1 MPLADLTI
9 RNAKP
14 GKKPIRLYDEKGL
27 YLEIAPSGG
36 KWWRLKYR
44 FQGKEK
50 RLSLG
55 VYDDV
60 SLAEAREACVA
71 ARKLIKNGVDPSAN
85 RKAQKATNTAQ
96 AANTFEVIAREWH
109 AKFHPKP
116 DDEYG
121 KRILR
126 AFERD
131 IFPWIGG
138 RPILEIEAPELLKA
152 LRRIEERGAIETAH
166 RLRSKCGSVFRYAI
180 ATVRAT
186 RDPSADLKG
195 AIPPAEGG
203 HMAATTD
210 PKRLAEI
217 LRAMDGYKGTLV
229 VMSALRMAPLVFVR
243 PGELRKARW
252 AEIKLETGQWEFF
265 IKKTKTDHIVPLCRQ
280 VLDILRVLKPLTGKS
295 IYVFPG
301 ARSSVRPMSNNAVLA
316 ALRRMDIGTEEM
328 CGHGFRAVART
339 ILDEVLKVR
348 PDYIEH
354 QLGHA
359 VRDPNGRA
367 YNRTAFLPERHQMMQ
382 QWADYL
388 DQLKAGDAVIPLPQH
403 NVLGC
408 CQATSET
415 DPLAT

>member
-1 MPLADLTI
+1 MPLADLTL
-9 RNAKP
+9 RYAKP
-14 GKKPIRLYDEKGL
+14 GKKPVKLYDEKGL

-36 KWWRLKYR
+36 RWWRFKYR

-50 RLSLG
+50 RLSFG
-55 VYDDV
+55 VYPEV
-60 SLAEAREACVA
+60 SLAAAREACVD
-71 ARKLIKNGVDPSAN
+71 ARKLLKQGVDPSAH

-138 RPILEIEAPELLKA
+138 CPILEIEAPGLLKV

-166 RLRSKCGSVFRYAI
+166 RIRSKCGSVFRYAI
-180 ATVRAT
+180 ATGRAT
-186 RDPSADLKG
+186 RDPSSDLKG
-195 AIPPAEGG
+195 AIPSPEGG
-203 HMAATTD
+203 HLAATTN
-210 PKRLAEI
+210 PKRLAGI

-229 VMSALRMAPLVFVR
+229 VICALRLAPLVFVR
-243 PGELRKARW
+243 PGELRTAGW
-252 AEIKLETGQWEFF
+252 AAIKLETAQWEYF
-265 IKKTKTDHIVPLCRQ
+265 IKKTKTDHIVPLSRQ
-280 VLDILRVLKPLTGKS
+280 AMETLRVLKPLTGKS

-301 ARSSVRPMSNNAVLA
+301 ARSSARPMSNNAVLA
-316 ALRRMDIGTEEM
+316 ALRSMGIEKEEM

-339 ILDEVLKVR
+339 IMDEVLKVR
-348 PDYIEH
+348 VDYIEH

-388 DQLKAGDAVIPLPQH
+388 DQLKASDADIPLPQH
-403 NVLGC
+403 NVPGC
-408 CQATSET
+408 DAS
-415 DPLAT
+415 